1 MQKSN
6 KKGDNKSQETKR
18 KLEAKE
24 RKRIYRKNRLKISR
38 KILRS
43 RTKRSWME
51 RRENGYIER
60 TEQMINIVLKN
71 KMTKVERKNPEK
83 VKLKR

>member
-43 RTKRSWME
+43 RTKRSWMR
-51 RRENGYIER
+51 RREIGYIER
-60 TEQMINIVLKN
+60 TEQIINIVLKN

-83 VKLKR
+83 VKLKK